1 MQASL
6 NLTPLQPKAKIFKL
20 ENVQDKEF
28 KDCNQQDI
36 YMDTSSGLGWEPNF
50 INLFYYSSLY
60 MTFLMWQITLM
71 Q

>member
-1 MQASL
+1 MTHLVEFNLKENMISMQASL

-36 YMDTSSGLGWEPNF
+36 YMDTSSGLG
-50 INLFYYSSLY
+50 
-60 MTFLMWQITLM
+60 
-71 Q
+71 